1 LTGLDAER
9 ADALRRARAR
19 WRAAEDRLF
28 PVVLVDPDTYR
39 RVLYVVGLLL
49 EQLRANITSL
59 DQLLGLDVDP
69 APLLSALPVGSAGG
83 AQFADS
89 AGGAQFAGS
98 AGGAQFAGSAGG
110 AQFAGSAGG
119 EKRLTLEAAF
129 AVRDRELTAAAK
141 RGRRAAAI
149 ALARSAGATWV
160 DLEGSWEAVLSTGA
174 RHTEMHLPTARALV
188 ATIDPYSGDGPHRL
202 ELVVL
207 DGEAGTPVETTDRD
221 RAFADRAEWLAQR
234 QQWRADIEE
243 GR

>member
-1 LTGLDAER
+1 MTGLDAER
-9 ADALRRARAR
+9 ADDLRRARAR

-39 RVLYVVGLLL
+39 RALYVVGLLL
-49 EQLRANITSL
+49 EELRANTTSL

-69 APLLSALPVGSAGG
+69 APLLSALP
-83 AQFADS
+83 
-89 AGGAQFAGS
+89 AGS
-98 AGGAQFAGSAGG
+98 AGS
-110 AQFAGSAGG
+110 
-119 EKRLTLEAAF
+119 ENRLTLEAAF
-129 AVRDRELTAAAK
+129 AVRDREITAAAK
-141 RGRRAAAI
+141 RGRRATAI

-160 DLEGSWEAVLSTGA
+160 DLEGSWEAVLATGV

-207 DGEAGTPVETTDRD
+207 DGDTGTPVETTDRD

-234 QQWRADIEE
+234 QRWRADIEE

>member
-1 LTGLDAER
+1 MTGLDAER
-9 ADALRRARAR
+9 DDALRRARAR

-39 RVLYVVGLLL
+39 RALYVVGLLL
-49 EQLRANITSL
+49 EQLRANTTSL

-69 APLLSALPVGSAGG
+69 APLLSTLP
-83 AQFADS
+83 
-89 AGGAQFAGS
+89 AGS
-98 AGGAQFAGSAGG
+98 VCDAGD
-110 AQFAGSAGG
+110 
-119 EKRLTLEAAF
+119 RLTLEAAF
-129 AVRDRELTAAAK
+129 AVRDRELAAAAK
-141 RGRRAAAI
+141 RGRRATAI
-149 ALARSAGATWV
+149 ALAHAAGATWV
-160 DLEGSWEAVLSTGA
+160 DLEGSWEAVLSTGG

-207 DGEAGTPVETTDRD
+207 DGDTGTPVETTDRD

-234 QQWRADIEE
+234 QRWRADIEE

>member
-1 LTGLDAER
+1 MTGLDAER
-9 ADALRRARAR
+9 DDALRRARAR

-39 RVLYVVGLLL
+39 RALYVVGLLL
-49 EQLRANITSL
+49 EQLRANTTSL

-69 APLLSALPVGSAGG
+69 APLLSTLP
-83 AQFADS
+83 
-89 AGGAQFAGS
+89 AGS
-98 AGGAQFAGSAGG
+98 VCDDGD
-110 AQFAGSAGG
+110 
-119 EKRLTLEAAF
+119 RLTLEAAF
-129 AVRDRELTAAAK
+129 AVRDRELAAAAK
-141 RGRRAAAI
+141 RGQRAAAI
-149 ALARSAGATWV
+149 ALAHAAGATWV
-160 DLEGSWEAVLSTGA
+160 DLEGSWEAVLSTGG

-207 DGEAGTPVETTDRD
+207 DGDTGTPVETTDRD

-234 QQWRADIEE
+234 QRWRADIEE

>member
-1 LTGLDAER
+1 MTGLDAER

-39 RVLYVVGLLL
+39 RALYVVGLLL
-49 EQLRANITSL
+49 EQLRANTTSL

-69 APLLSALPVGSAGG
+69 EPLLSTLPASSVGA
-83 AQFADS
+83 
-89 AGGAQFAGS
+89 
-98 AGGAQFAGSAGG
+98 
-110 AQFAGSAGG
+110 
-119 EKRLTLEAAF
+119 EERLTLEAAF
-129 AVRDRELTAAAK
+129 AVRDRELAAAAK

-207 DGEAGTPVETTDRD
+207 DGETGTPVETTDRD
-221 RAFADRAEWLAQR
+221 RAFADRAEWLAERQR
-234 QQWRADIEE
+234 WRADIEE

>member
-98 AGGAQFAGSAGG
+98 AGG
-110 AQFAGSAGG
+110 
-119 EKRLTLEAAF
+119 EERLTLEAAF

>member
-39 RVLYVVGLLL
+39 RALSVVGLLL
-49 EQLRANITSL
+49 EELRANTTSL

-69 APLLSALPVGSAGG
+69 APLLSALP
-83 AQFADS
+83 
-89 AGGAQFAGS
+89 AGS

-119 EKRLTLEAAF
+119 EDRLTLEAAF
-129 AVRDRELTAAAK
+129 AVRDREITAAAK

-160 DLEGSWEAVLSTGA
+160 DLEGSWEAVLGTGA
-174 RHTEMHLPTARALV
+174 RHTEMHLPTGRALV

-207 DGEAGTPVETTDRD
+207 DGDTGTPIETTDRD
-221 RAFADRAEWLAQR
+221 RAFADRAEWLAER
-234 QQWRADIEE
+234 ERWRADIEE

>member
-39 RVLYVVGLLL
+39 RALYVVGLLL
-49 EQLRANITSL
+49 EQLRANTTSL

-69 APLLSALPVGSAGG
+69 EPLLSTLPASSVGA
-83 AQFADS
+83 
-89 AGGAQFAGS
+89 
-98 AGGAQFAGSAGG
+98 
-110 AQFAGSAGG
+110 
-119 EKRLTLEAAF
+119 EERLTLEAAF
-129 AVRDRELTAAAK
+129 AVRDRELAAAAK

-174 RHTEMHLPTARALV
+174 RHTEMHLPTTRALV

-207 DGEAGTPVETTDRD
+207 DGETGTPVETTDRD
-221 RAFADRAEWLAQR
+221 RAFADRAEWLAERQR
-234 QQWRADIEE
+234 WRADIEE

>member
-1 LTGLDAER
+1 MTGLDAER

-39 RVLYVVGLLL
+39 QALYVVGLLL
-49 EQLRANITSL
+49 EQLRANTTSL

-69 APLLSALPVGSAGG
+69 APLLSTLP
-83 AQFADS
+83 
-89 AGGAQFAGS
+89 AGS
-98 AGGAQFAGSAGG
+98 VRGGD
-110 AQFAGSAGG
+110 
-119 EKRLTLEAAF
+119 RLTLEAAF

-141 RGRRAAAI
+141 RGRRATAI

-188 ATIDPYSGDGPHRL
+188 ATVDPYSGDGPHRL

-207 DGEAGTPVETTDRD
+207 DGDTGTPVETTDRD

-234 QQWRADIEE
+234 QRWRADIEE

>member
-1 LTGLDAER
+1 MTGLDAER

-98 AGGAQFAGSAGG
+98 AGG
-110 AQFAGSAGG
+110 
-119 EKRLTLEAAF
+119 EERLTLEAAF

>member
-1 LTGLDAER
+1 MTGLDAER
-9 ADALRRARAR
+9 DDALRRARAR

-39 RVLYVVGLLL
+39 RALYVVGLLL
-49 EQLRANITSL
+49 EQLRANTTSL

-69 APLLSALPVGSAGG
+69 APLLSTLP
-83 AQFADS
+83 
-89 AGGAQFAGS
+89 AGS
-98 AGGAQFAGSAGG
+98 VCDDGD
-110 AQFAGSAGG
+110 
-119 EKRLTLEAAF
+119 RLTLEAAF
-129 AVRDRELTAAAK
+129 AVRDRELAAAAK

-149 ALARSAGATWV
+149 ALAHAAGATWV
-160 DLEGSWEAVLSTGA
+160 DLEGSWEAVLSTGG

-207 DGEAGTPVETTDRD
+207 DGDTGTPVETTDRD

-234 QQWRADIEE
+234 QRWRADIEE

>member
-1 LTGLDAER
+1 MTELDAER
-9 ADALRRARAR
+9 AEALRRARAR

-28 PVVLVDPDTYR
+28 PVVFVDPDTYR
-39 RVLYVVGLLL
+39 RALYVVGLLL
-49 EQLRANITSL
+49 EELRANITSL

-69 APLLSALPVGSAGG
+69 APLLSALP
-83 AQFADS
+83 
-89 AGGAQFAGS
+89 AGS
-98 AGGAQFAGSAGG
+98 AGGALFAGSAG
-110 AQFAGSAGG
+110 
-119 EKRLTLEAAF
+119 EDRLTLEAAF
-129 AVRDRELTAAAK
+129 AIRDKELTAAAK

-207 DGEAGTPVETTDRD
+207 EGDTGTPVETTDRD
-221 RAFADRAEWLAQR
+221 RAFADRAEWLAER
-234 QQWRADIEE
+234 ERWRADIEE

>member
-1 LTGLDAER
+1 MTGLDAER
-9 ADALRRARAR
+9 AEDLRRARAR

-39 RVLYVVGLLL
+39 RALDVVGLLL
-49 EQLRANITSL
+49 EELRANTTTA

-69 APLLSALPVGSAGG
+69 APLLSTLPAGSAGG
-83 AQFADS
+83 
-89 AGGAQFAGS
+89 GRFAGS
-98 AGGAQFAGSAGG
+98 AGGDG
-110 AQFAGSAGG
+110 
-119 EKRLTLEAAF
+119 RLTLEAAF
-129 AVRDRELTAAAK
+129 AVRDREITAAAQ

-149 ALARSAGATWV
+149 AVARSAGATWV
-160 DLEGSWEAVLSTGA
+160 DLKGSWEAVLATGV

-207 DGEAGTPVETTDRD
+207 DGDTGTPVETTDRD

-234 QQWRADIEE
+234 QRWRADIEE

>member
-1 LTGLDAER
+1 MTGLDAER

-39 RVLYVVGLLL
+39 QALYVVGLLL
-49 EQLRANITSL
+49 EQLRANTTSL

-69 APLLSALPVGSAGG
+69 APLLSTLP
-83 AQFADS
+83 
-89 AGGAQFAGS
+89 AGS
-98 AGGAQFAGSAGG
+98 VRGGD
-110 AQFAGSAGG
+110 
-119 EKRLTLEAAF
+119 RLTLEAAF

-188 ATIDPYSGDGPHRL
+188 ATVDPYSGDGPHRL

-207 DGEAGTPVETTDRD
+207 DGDTGTPVETTDRD

-234 QQWRADIEE
+234 QRWRADIEE

>member
-1 LTGLDAER
+1 MTGLDAER

-39 RVLYVVGLLL
+39 QALYVVGLLL
-49 EQLRANITSL
+49 EQLRANTTSL

-69 APLLSALPVGSAGG
+69 APLLSTLP
-83 AQFADS
+83 
-89 AGGAQFAGS
+89 AGS
-98 AGGAQFAGSAGG
+98 VRGGD
-110 AQFAGSAGG
+110 
-119 EKRLTLEAAF
+119 RLTLEAAF

-188 ATIDPYSGDGPHRL
+188 ATVDPYSGNGPHRL

-207 DGEAGTPVETTDRD
+207 DGDTGTPVETTDRD

-234 QQWRADIEE
+234 QRWRADIEE